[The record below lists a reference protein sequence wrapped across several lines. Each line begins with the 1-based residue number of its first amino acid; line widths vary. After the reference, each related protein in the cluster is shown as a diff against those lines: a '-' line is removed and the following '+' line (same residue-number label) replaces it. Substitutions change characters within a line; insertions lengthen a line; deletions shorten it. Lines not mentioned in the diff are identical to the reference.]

1 MNSQSRH
8 RSIRIRTAISD
19 GSSAPR
25 KAGMRITLG
34 VTGGVAAYKAAELV
48 RRLQQDG
55 FTVQVVMT
63 RSAREFVTPL
73 TFASLSGQKV
83 ITDLFGDSSGGEAN
97 LESAIEHIAVA
108 QRTDLLL
115 VAPATA
121 DIIAKFARGIADD
134 FLTTLYLASTA
145 PVVVAPAMNVNMWNH
160 TATQENVEMLRA
172 RGVKIVDPAEGYLAC
187 GMIGAGRLAGQD
199 DIVAAV
205 REVLKTQRDLDGETV
220 LITAGPTCE
229 DLDPVRY
236 LTNCSSGKM
245 GYAVGGAA
253 ALRGATGMLD
263 RRPVDLEVP
272 ARVQRVDVRTARE
285 MHNAV
290 VERIADSS
298 VAILAAAVADYRPVE
313 QHAKKIKKGNAPLT
327 ISLEPT
333 TDILAEAARNKGQRI
348 IVGFAAE
355 TDHVA
360 ENARKKLAAKNADLI
375 VANDVTAEGAGFDH
389 DTNIVT
395 LFSRD
400 GRDLALP
407 KMSKSEV
414 AQRILDEVVRLRS
427 VLDTT
432 AALKRSGV

>member
-1 MNSQSRH
+1 
-8 RSIRIRTAISD
+8 
-19 GSSAPR
+19 
-25 KAGMRITLG
+25 MRITLG

-55 FTVQVVMT
+55 FSIQVVMT
-63 RSAREFVTPL
+63 RGAREFVTPL
-73 TFASLSGQKV
+73 TFAALSGQKV
-83 ITDLFGDSSGGEAN
+83 ITDLFGDASRGEAN

-108 QRTDLLL
+108 QRTDLLV

-121 DIIAKFARGIADD
+121 DVIAKFARGIADD

-172 RGVKIVDPAEGYLAC
+172 RGVKVVDPAEGYLAC
-187 GMIGAGRLAGQD
+187 GMIGAGRLAGQE

-205 REVLKTQRDLDGETV
+205 REALKKTQRDLEGETA

-236 LTNCSSGKM
+236 ITNRSSGKM
-245 GYAVGGAA
+245 GYAVAEAA
-253 ALRGATGMLD
+253 VRRGAKVILISGPVSLD
-263 RRPVDLEVP
+263 AP
-272 ARVQRVDVRTARE
+272 AGVERIDVRTAKE
-285 MHNAV
+285 MHHAV
-290 VERIADSS
+290 AERIANSS
-298 VAILAAAVADYRPVE
+298 IAILAAAVADYRPVE
-313 QHAKKIKKGNAPLT
+313 RHAEKIKKSDAALT
-327 ISLEPT
+327 IFLEPT
-333 TDILAEAARNKGQRI
+333 TDILAEVARNKGQKI
-348 IVGFAAE
+348 VVGFAAE

-360 ENARKKLAAKNADLI
+360 ENARKKLSAKNADLI

-427 VLDTT
+427 VLHGT